1 MSRKAAL
8 AALLEPDPVEKV
20 RLTKLFNGMP
30 RRGFTDKPLQHAVA
44 APGRPQRPE
53 LIHPARVPQR
63 GLGKPEGRAALLHAV
78 AHIEFNAINL
88 ALDAACRFAHL
99 PDDYYA
105 DWLQV
110 AAEEALHFS
119 LLSQHLETAY
129 GMRYGDLAAHNGLW
143 EMAEKTAEDVLA
155 RMGLVPRIMEAR
167 GLDVTPGIR
176 QKLLQAGET
185 RAAEILDI
193 ILRDEVGHVA
203 IGNKWFRH
211 LCEERGL
218 EPVFTFSRLMQEYG
232 APGIRPPLNLEA
244 RREGGFD
251 EAEIAWLQANVS
263 SAPNRAPK
271 HPFPPAPLAA

>member
-1 MSRKAAL
+1 
-8 AALLEPDPVEKV
+8 
-20 RLTKLFNGMP
+20 MP
-30 RRGFTDKPLQHAVA
+30 RRSFTDKHLQHAIH
-44 APGRPQRPE
+44 APGRPARPD

-88 ALDAACRFAHL
+88 ALDAACRFANL
-99 PDDYYA
+99 PDEYYA

-143 EMAEKTAEDVLA
+143 EMAQKTADDVLA

-176 QKLLQAGET
+176 QKLLQAGDT
-185 RAAEILDI
+185 RAADILDI
-193 ILRDEVGHVA
+193 ILRDEIRHVA
-203 IGNKWFRH
+203 IGNKWFHH
-211 LCEERGL
+211 LCEERSL
-218 EPVFTFSRLMQEYG
+218 EPVAAFSRLMQHYG
-232 APGIRPPLNLEA
+232 APGIRPPLNLAA
-244 RREGGFD
+244 RRESGFD
-251 EAEIAWLQANVS
+251 EAELAWLQ
-263 SAPNRAPK
+263 RQ
-271 HPFPPAPLAA
+271 AAAR